1 MAVTRVKPGNYPAC
15 LSYGFRPFF
24 LLGALYAALTI
35 LIWLPLFYGHLET
48 YSFLTPVD
56 WHIHEMLFG
65 YLAAI
70 ITGFLLTAIP
80 NWTGRLP
87 VQGLPL
93 FLLVLVWLLGRLA
106 VFFSYEIGW
115 TAAVVDC
122 AFLLLVVIAAAIEII
137 AGKNWQNLKIL
148 LPLTVFF
155 ASNVLFYFEIFYTG
169 TADISRRLGIG
180 IVVILVAVIGGRVIP
195 SFTRNWLVKTGS
207 EKLPIPYNQFDKI
220 TILITV
226 LSMLLWAFLPDNIMT
241 SVVLLIASAF
251 QFLRLG
257 RWAGAYTLKEPIVI
271 IMHIAYAFVPVGLL
285 LIGLAII
292 LPVLVPP
299 AAGLHAIG
307 IGAFGAMTIAI
318 MTRAS
323 LGHTGRKLKANA
335 GTCVIYA
342 SIIISV
348 LCRIVAS
355 FMPADTVLMHI
366 SALGWVIAF
375 LGFALC
381 YGKILVTPRLGK

>member
-1 MAVTRVKPGNYPAC
+1 MAVPRVKPGNYPAC

-24 LLGALYAALTI
+24 LLGAIYAALTI

-48 YSFLTPVD
+48 YSFLSPVD

-65 YLAAI
+65 FLSAI

-93 FLLVLVWLLGRLA
+93 FLLVLVWLLGRFA
-106 VFFSYEIGW
+106 VFFSDLIGW
-115 TAAVVDC
+115 PFAVVDC
-122 AFLLLVVIAAAIEII
+122 IFLLLVVIAAAVEII
-137 AGKNWQNLKIL
+137 VGKNWKNLIIL
-148 LPLTVFF
+148 LPLSVFF
-155 ASNVLFYFEIFYTG
+155 ASNVLFYLEIFYYG
-169 TADISRRLGIG
+169 SAGLSRRLGIG
-180 IVVILVAVIGGRVIP
+180 VVLVLVSVIGGRVIP
-195 SFTRNWLVKTGS
+195 SFTRNWLVKMGDD
-207 EKLPIPYNQFDKI
+207 KLPIPFNQFDKI

-226 LSMLLWAFLPDNIMT
+226 LAMLSWTFLPDNI
-241 SVVLLIASAF
+241 IASAALIIASLF
-251 QFLRLG
+251 QFLRLR
-257 RWAGAYTLKEPIVI
+257 RWAGIYTLKEPIVI
-271 IMHIAYAFVPVGLL
+271 IMHIGYAFVPIGLL
-285 LIGLAII
+285 LIGLTNI
-292 LPVLVPP
+292 LPDLVPA

-307 IGAFGAMTIAI
+307 IGAFGGMTLAI

-342 SIIISV
+342 SIIISA
-348 LCRIVAS
+348 LCRITAS
-355 FMPADTVLMHI
+355 FMPADRVLMHV
-366 SALGWVIAF
+366 SALGWLIAF